1 MLHLW
6 LNLLHGRIQQDSSL
20 NPIYSC
26 VQHIAVQVV
35 NIHHCSSQKCTLCR
49 ICWINVFLHT
59 FVDGSSKKLY
69 STSYCGFPRSWE
81 WDGHEL
87 TSTLTFDTQHWIAFS
102 HRSETGTSV
111 RSTCSIHSIIPTVIL
126 STGEHTRFVRDSGLC
141 TLTSAPFSYTE
152 RHRIGG
158 SDGTETKTGTMG
170 VIESARTLS
179 G

>member
-1 MLHLW
+1 MSHMLNKCIPAHFCRRIFKKAV
-6 LNLLHGRIQQDSSL
+6 LNFILRI
-20 NPIYSC
+20 PTI
-26 VQHIAVQVV
+26 V
-35 NIHHCSSQKCTLCR
+35 R
-49 ICWINVFLHT
+49 MRW
-59 FVDGSSKKLY
+59 
-69 STSYCGFPRSWE
+69 
-81 WDGHEL
+81 HEL